1 MKTCQHCQTE
11 LTNPR
16 AKNCAECS
24 AILSEANRAGSY
36 GFVMEA
42 IAAAKAAG
50 LTGADV
56 HEAMRAA
63 MSAGQSEHNRI
74 ADEIRARAKQRA
86 TLSIVN
92 TRSRDEYY
100 HRYGVWPTSNHPDNE
115 DVLATHDAA
124 MHGADAQDILDIH
137 PFED

>member
-42 IAAAKAAG
+42 LAVAKAAG
-50 LTGADV
+50 LTGTDI

-63 MSAGQSEHNRI
+63 MSAGQSEHNRV
-74 ADEIRARAKQRA
+74 ADEIRARAKQHQAEQSERIA
-86 TLSIVN
+86 
-92 TRSRDEYY
+92 
-100 HRYGVWPTSNHPDNE
+100 RYQQTGRWTESEHPDNE
-115 DVLATHDAA
+115 DVLAAHEAA
-124 MHGADAQDILDIH
+124 MRGADAQSILDIH

>member
-42 IAAAKAAG
+42 LAVAKAAG

-63 MSAGQSEHNRI
+63 SRAGQSEHNRI

-86 TLSIVN
+86 AE
-92 TRSRDEYY
+92 RSAEIA
-100 HRYGVWPTSNHPDNE
+100 RYQVTGRWASSEHPDNE
-115 DVLATHDAA
+115 DVLSTHDAA
-124 MHGADAQDILDIH
+124 LRGLDAQNILDIH
-137 PFED
+137 PQED